1 MIEKFFRKW
10 VFDNFLKIDLNP
22 VEISIANDSL
32 TSKYAQGLK
41 TSLISGLFI
50 FPTLLFVDTSV
61 LSSVLIPITMV
72 SGTAWFAVSLVNI
85 KKKFEPFGNE
95 LTIDLYK
102 AFMTSL
108 IFLSLMTL
116 VSLNPLMFTGI
127 TTWGKMFPWLSTV
140 AGIVGTILV
149 FKMIYDVFLGATKY
163 DMNDS
168 MLTGQSEAA
177 QQFFTKS
184 LDFSHQVTDLI
195 RRDNNIQTTNYYI
208 SDGFSRIL
216 NTIAAIQDQR
226 GKSSSKARKL
236 NDEVL
241 NVLKNP
247 ALSQKE
253 VDKIFLNSLFGFK
266 ELLNKSSG
274 SAKKIGYVDIEIDCL
289 KNNFKENDRIKALR
303 YATIFTLLYE
313 IITDEGQ
320 DIFL

>member
-1 MIEKFFRKW
+1 MEKFFRK
-10 VFDNFLKIDLNP
+10 FIFHNFFKIDLNP

-32 TSKYAQGLK
+32 TSKYSQGLK

-116 VSLNPLMFTGI
+116 VSLNPQIFARI
-127 TTWGKMFPWLSTV
+127 TIWGKMVPWLSMV
-140 AGIVGTILV
+140 AGIIGTVLV

-195 RRDNNIQTTNYYI
+195 RRDDNIQTTNYYI
-208 SDGFSRIL
+208 SDGFSRIF
-216 NTIAAIQDQR
+216 NTIATIQDQR
-226 GKSSSKARKL
+226 GKSSSKTRKL
-236 NDEVL
+236 NDQVL
-241 NVLKNP
+241 TVLKNP

-253 VDKIFLNSLFGFK
+253 VDKIFLNSLYGFK
-266 ELLNKSSG
+266 ELLNKNNG
-274 SAKKIGYVDIEIDCL
+274 SAKKIGYVDIEVDCL
-289 KNNFKENDRIKALR
+289 KNNFKENDRMKALR